1 MPRVVVL
8 SSRAQLIV
16 LFGRA
21 SPRGVF
27 VLLTLVG
34 NKNLHAYI
42 EGLIYYSVERHSPR
56 TGANSYNLRKRRE
69 RDGHVVSRKQIHC

>member
-8 SSRAQLIV
+8 SPRAQLIV

-34 NKNLHAYI
+34 DKNLHAYI
-42 EGLIYYSVERHSPR
+42 EGLNLLLS
-56 TGANSYNLRKRRE
+56 GAAFTKNRS
-69 RDGHVVSRKQIHC
+69 